1 MSEVLEINV
10 AKTISEKTKKI
21 SRKNRKQIKQEKNSI
36 TKVLPICEIK
46 RDGTIVT
53 KVKSYFEYS
62 VILGLTPQDLTTL
75 SSKEIDKV
83 TNAYWTFHK
92 SYPHSFKEF
101 YLNFPENNTDQQ
113 YYIQKKISKDLQ
125 HWFKNIR

>member
-83 TNAYWTFHK
+83 TNA
-92 SYPHSFKEF
+92 
-101 YLNFPENNTDQQ
+101 
-113 YYIQKKISKDLQ
+113 
-125 HWFKNIR
+125 